1 METRTKWIIDPA
13 HSEITFKVKHL
24 MITNVRGQ
32 FKEFEATI
40 YTIGDDFLTADID
53 FRINPESVDTGNAD
67 RDIHLKSPDFFDVD
81 QFREISF
88 IGNSYEKVDL
98 EGSYEMWGNLT
109 IKGITKKIKLEVEF
123 GGVITDPWGDK
134 KAGFDISG
142 KIHRKDWGLVWN
154 SMMDGGGLLL
164 SDEVWISCS
173 VELKKSKTEDVLE
186 SSDISITK
194 VNN

>member
-1 METRTKWIIDPA
+1 METRTKWIIDPF

-32 FKEFEATI
+32 FKEFEASI
-40 YTIGDDFLTADID
+40 YTIEDDFLTAEID
-53 FRINPESVDTGNAD
+53 FWINPASLDTGNAD

-81 QFREISF
+81 QFKEMSF
-88 IGNSYEKVDL
+88 RGNTYEKVDND
-98 EGSYEMWGNLT
+98 GSYEMWGDLT

-134 KAGFDISG
+134 KAGFSING
-142 KIHRKDWGLVWN
+142 KINRKDWGLVWN
-154 SMMDGGGLLL
+154 NMLGGGGVLV
-164 SDEVWISCS
+164 SDDVLISCE
-173 VELKKSKTEDVLE
+173 VQLKKSKAEEVLE
-186 SSDISITK
+186 SSDISTTN